1 MTWEKKADLPVGISS
16 PHIVKISNFVF
27 VGGGFRDRF
36 ETWAIFQYHMN
47 DNRWTT
53 LPQCP
58 VVNQGL
64 ASLNDELISVGGI
77 CSQVATNIVYT
88 FKDNQWKEVLPPMPT
103 PRYHLSTVSHN
114 DLIVAAG
121 GSTGRAR
128 DGEPLDTQAV
138 EIYIRDR
145 QWYITKPIP
154 FPLVHAPTCVI
165 NDSCYILG
173 GTGEPEHCL
182 TLLQVTL
189 SSLIEEA
196 IPATRLSVTQ
206 EREVE
211 WSTTAYP
218 LYLPSIV
225 KLEGN
230 LIAMGGSYDAVLRYG
245 SRFISSYDFAADVW
259 VECQGAQLPVP
270 LYRPGVVKLAG
281 NKVMIIG
288 GQSEMKQFSKEI
300 YIGTYELN

>member
-16 PHIVKISNFVF
+16 PQIVKINNFVF
-27 VGGGFRDRF
+27 VGGGLRNRF
-36 ETWAIFQYHMN
+36 ETSVTFQYHII

-53 LPQCP
+53 LCQCP
-58 VVNQGL
+58 VRCQGL

-77 CSQVATNIVYT
+77 CSQVATNTVYT

-103 PRYHLSTVSHN
+103 PRYNLSTMSHN
-114 DLIVAAG
+114 DLIVVAG
-121 GSTGRAR
+121 GSTGKAR
-128 DGEPLDTQAV
+128 DGELLKTQAV

-145 QWYITKPIP
+145 QWYITKPMPIP
-154 FPLVHAPTCVI
+154 LALASTCVI
-165 NDSCYILG
+165 GNTCYMLG
-173 GTGEPEHCL
+173 GTGEPEHSL
-182 TLLQVTL
+182 TTLQASL

-196 IPATRLSVTQ
+196 IPATRLSVAHD
-206 EREVE
+206 RKVE
-211 WSTTAYP
+211 WTTTAYP
-218 LYLPSIV
+218 LYLSSIV
-225 KLEGN
+225 KLEGK

-245 SRFISSYDFAADVW
+245 SRFISSYDFAADMW

-288 GQSEMKQFSKEI
+288 GQPEMQQFSKKI
-300 YIGTYELN
+300 YIGTYEPN

>member
-1 MTWEKKADLPVGISS
+1 MTWEKKAELPVGISS
-16 PHIVKISNFVF
+16 PQIVKINNFVF
-27 VGGGFRDRF
+27 IGGGLGNRSS
-36 ETWAIFQYHMN
+36 AVIFQYHII

-53 LPQCP
+53 LRQCP
-58 VVNQGL
+58 VQYQGL

-103 PRYHLSTVSHN
+103 PRYNLSTVSHN

-121 GSTGRAR
+121 GSTGIAR

-154 FPLVHAPTCVI
+154 FPLALASTCLI
-165 NDSCYILG
+165 DDTCYMLG
-173 GTGEPEHCL
+173 GTGKPEHSL
-182 TLLQVTL
+182 TLLQVSL

-196 IPATRLSVTQ
+196 IPGANRLSIAQ
-206 EREVE
+206 ERKVE
-211 WSTTAYP
+211 WTTTAYP
-218 LYLPSIV
+218 LYLSSIV
-225 KLEGN
+225 ELEGK
-230 LIAMGGSYDAVLRYG
+230 LIAMGGSYDALLRRG
-245 SRFISSYDFAADVW
+245 TTFISSYDFTTDMW

-288 GQSEMKQFSKEI
+288 GQPEMKQFSKEI